1 MAFSTAATHDH
12 AVSVHAEQSVRIPA
26 ELLALGNDHWQ
37 ESLRVGV
44 ARAPSPALAVAGL
57 CRLLAEGGPHSLRSW
72 PESDLADL
80 LCVLGSSPALS
91 RHLVNHGEH
100 WPVAAAAYRE
110 TNPGIDRLI
119 ERTEIAEGD
128 DFDAIARGLRRMAR
142 GEMYRIGA
150 RDMLGIATLEETLD
164 GITTLAEAAL
174 RVATDRL
181 RAVLARES
189 GDAIDESGRAIPFV
203 VLGLGKLGGQDLN
216 YSSDIDVAFYY
227 ERDVTLSTGDT
238 AREFFSRLAKE
249 ITRAIGDTTADG
261 QVFRVDLRLRPEGG
275 SGPLVNTV
283 ANALMY
289 YEGWGD
295 TWERGVYIKA
305 RPVAGDF
312 ALGDELIEGIR
323 PFVFRRHLDYQT
335 IEDFRAMK
343 ERIDAEQ
350 AVRRMRSGG
359 VRDVKL
365 GAGGIRELEF
375 VVQILQLIHGG
386 HDDAVRVRGT
396 MAALA
401 ALESGGMIASED
413 AAGLRVAYRFL
424 RNVEHAVQV
433 VEQRQTQRLPEKP
446 EDLRWLARRLGY
458 GVGRRGEAQ
467 DGDELEAFER
477 DWTRHT
483 STVRDAFLRFLEL
496 RADETPRPVA
506 GEQRA
511 PDPIAVTLLGMIERG
526 ETDEASSLLEEIG
539 FPDGQRSAETL
550 SRLYRGRVSGP
561 ASPQRR
567 RAVERMAPHLL
578 HAALEAADPQA
589 AVERLVD
596 FLIRTGAHTS
606 YMALLG
612 GSPAT
617 MEVLVRLFATSPYLA
632 AHLVGHPELLDS
644 LVRSDRGPAARNEE
658 SLSAALLEELDGAT
672 DEEEVLAA
680 LRRFRVAE
688 TIRIG
693 LDDLGGEISAEEVFS
708 SLTLLADACVRAAAD
723 RARRLVEASRPGT
736 TERVEL
742 AVVALG
748 KMGAGEMSYASDLD
762 LLFIYD
768 VREEGFEGAHTIATR
783 WAQKMIGLLQTQ
795 TRDGIVYKIDARLR
809 PSGRSGPLVAS
820 IERFVDY
827 HRTEAELWERQAHIR
842 ARVVYGSEFLR
853 HRIEETIE
861 RFVYGT
867 ALDSDGVHE
876 IDSLRTRVEN
886 ELAAEGPGRTNVKT
900 GRGGI
905 VDIEFLVQMLLLRHG
920 KSHPSVRR
928 RRTDE
933 AIAALQQE
941 GLLPAA
947 DAERLAKAYRFL
959 RVLEARMRLERDRA
973 VEQLGTDPDVL
984 EPLARRL
991 GFVGAQ
997 PGAELLAM
1005 YQSTRDEVRALYE
1018 RYFRSVDV

>member
-1 MAFSTAATHDH
+1 VAFSSAETHDH
-12 AVSVHAEQSVRIPA
+12 DVTSHSEPSVQIPA
-26 ELLALGNDHWQ
+26 ELLASGDDAWR
-37 ESLRVGV
+37 EALRDGV
-44 ARAPSPALAVAGL
+44 ARAPSPSLAVAGL
-57 CRLLAEGGPHSLRSW
+57 ARLLAEGGPDALRSW
-72 PESDLADL
+72 PSSDLADL

-91 RHLVNHGEH
+91 RHLVNHGAR

-110 TNPGIDRLI
+110 RNPGVEALAARAGIG
-119 ERTEIAEGD
+119 ESD
-128 DFDAIARGLRRMAR
+128 DSDAIARGLRRMAR

-150 RDMLGIATLEETLD
+150 RDLLGIATLEETLE
-164 GITTLAEAAL
+164 GITSLADAAL
-174 RVATDRL
+174 CVATDRL
-181 RAVLARES
+181 RALLARES
-189 GDAIDESGRAIPFV
+189 GDAVDESGRAIPFV
-203 VLGLGKLGGQDLN
+203 VLGLGKLGGEDLN
-216 YSSDIDVAFYY
+216 YSSDIDVAYY
-227 ERDVTLSTGDT
+227 YQRDATLLGGNT
-238 AREFFSRLAKE
+238 AREFFTRLAKE
-249 ITRAIGDTTADG
+249 ITRAIGDATADG

-305 RPVAGDF
+305 RPVAGDIG
-312 ALGDELIEGIR
+312 LGEELIEGIY

-386 HDDAVRVRGT
+386 HDAAVRVRGT
-396 MAALA
+396 MAALS
-401 ALESGGMIASED
+401 ALELGGMIASEE
-413 AAGLRVAYRFL
+413 AEGLRVSYEFL

-433 VEQRQTQRLPEKP
+433 VEQRQTQKLPDKP

-458 GVGRRGEAQ
+458 GVGRRGALQ
-467 DGDELEAFER
+467 NGDELEAFER
-477 DWTRHT
+477 DWKRHT
-483 STVRDAFLRFLEL
+483 TTVRDAFLRFLEL
-496 RADETPRPVA
+496 RADEASRPVPPEHPA
-506 GEQRA
+506 T
-511 PDPIAVTLLGMIERG
+511 DPVAVTLLGLIERG
-526 ETDEASSLLEEIG
+526 EMEEAAALLEEIG
-539 FPDGQRSAETL
+539 FPDGGRSAATL
-550 SRLYRGRVSGP
+550 SRIYRGRVSGP
-561 ASPQRR
+561 VSPQRR

-578 HAALEAADPQA
+578 RAALDSADPQA

-617 MEVLVRLFATSPYLA
+617 MDVLVRLFATSPYLA

-658 SLSAALLEELDGAT
+658 SLYAALIEELEGAI
-672 DEEEVLAA
+672 DEEDVLAG

-708 SLTLLADACVRAAAD
+708 SLTLLADVCVRAAAD
-723 RARRLVEASRPGT
+723 QSRRLVESARPGT
-736 TERVEL
+736 TGCVHL

-762 LLFIYD
+762 LLFVY
-768 VREEGFEGAHTIATR
+768 EGRSAGLEGAHPIATR
-783 WAQKMIGLLQTQ
+783 WAQKMIGLLQAQ

-827 HRTEAELWERQAHIR
+827 HRNEAELWERQAHIR
-842 ARVVYGSEFLR
+842 ARVVYGSPDLQR
-853 HRIEETIE
+853 RIEETIE
-861 RFVYGT
+861 RFVYGVG
-867 ALDSDGVHE
+867 LDAAGVRE
-876 IDSLRTRVEN
+876 IDNLRTRVEK
-886 ELAAEGPGRTNVKT
+886 ELAAEGPERMNVKT

-905 VDIEFLVQMLLLRHG
+905 VDIEFLVQMMLLRYGHD
-920 KSHPSVRR
+920 HPSVRR

-933 AIAALQQE
+933 AIEALRKA
-941 GLLPAA
+941 GLLPDA
-947 DAERLAKAYRFL
+947 DAERLANAYRFL
-959 RVLEARMRLERDRA
+959 RILEARMRLERDRA

-991 GFVGAQ
+991 GFDGER
-997 PGAELLAM
+997 PGAELLEA
-1005 YQSTRDEVRALYE
+1005 YHHTRDDVRALYE
-1018 RYFRSVDV
+1018 RYFRGVDV

>member
-1 MAFSTAATHDH
+1 MS
-12 AVSVHAEQSVRIPA
+12 SSEESLYIPA
-26 ELLALGNDHWQ
+26 EILALGDDARRDA
-37 ESLRVGV
+37 LRAGV
-44 ARAPSPALAVAGL
+44 ARAPSPSLAVAGL
-57 CRLLAEGGPHSLRSW
+57 SRLLAEGGPDALRSW
-72 PESDLADL
+72 PTSDLVDL

-91 RHLVNHGEH
+91 RHLMNHGDR
-100 WPVAAAAYRE
+100 WPLAAAAYRQP
-110 TNPGIDRLI
+110 NPGVERLI
-119 ERTEIAEGD
+119 ELTGITASD
-128 DFDAIARGLRRMAR
+128 DFDGIARGLRRMAR
-142 GEMYRIGA
+142 SEMYRIGA
-150 RDMLGIATLEETLD
+150 RDLLGIATLEETLD
-164 GITTLAEAAL
+164 GITTLADAAV

-181 RAVLARES
+181 RALLARES
-189 GDAIDESGRAIPFV
+189 GDAVDESGRPIPFV

-216 YSSDIDVAFYY
+216 YSSDIDVAYY
-227 ERDVTLSTGDT
+227 YARDAALAGGHT

-249 ITRAIGDTTADG
+249 ISRVIGDTTADG

-305 RPVAGDF
+305 RPVAGDY
-312 ALGDELIEGIR
+312 ALGEELIEGIR

-386 HDDAVRVRGT
+386 HDEAVRVRGT
-396 MAALA
+396 MTALA
-401 ALESGGMIASED
+401 ALEHGGMIASDE
-413 AAGLRVAYRFL
+413 AASLRLAYEFL

-433 VEQRQTQRLPEKP
+433 VEQRQTQKLPEGP
-446 EDLRWLARRLGY
+446 DELRWLARRLGY
-458 GVGRRGEAQ
+458 GVGRRGAAQ
-467 DGDELEAFER
+467 DLDEVAAFER
-477 DWTRHT
+477 DWARHT
-483 STVRDAFLRFLEL
+483 TVVRDAFLRFLEL
-496 RADETPRPVA
+496 GGDEASPPTSVAQPATDPV
-506 GEQRA
+506 
-511 PDPIAVTLLGMIERG
+511 AVTLLGMIARG
-526 ETDEASSLLEEIG
+526 EMDEAAALLEEIG
-539 FPDGQRSAETL
+539 FADGRRSAETL
-550 SRLYRGRVSGP
+550 SRIYRGRVSGP

-578 HAALEAADPQA
+578 HAALDSADPQA

-617 MEVLVRLFATSPYLA
+617 MDVLVRLFATSPYLA

-658 SLSAALLEELDGAT
+658 SLTAALLEELDGAS
-672 DEEEVLAA
+672 DEEEILAA

-693 LDDLGGEISAEEVFS
+693 LDDLSGEISAEEVFA
-708 SLTLLADACVRAAAD
+708 SLTLLADVCVRAAAEQ
-723 RARRLVEASRPGT
+723 ARRIVESSRPGAT
-736 TERVEL
+736 DRVDL

-748 KMGAGEMSYASDLD
+748 KMGAGEMGYASDLD
-762 LLFIYD
+762 LLFVYQGR
-768 VREEGFEGAHTIATR
+768 VEGFDDAHPIATR
-783 WAQKMIGLLQTQ
+783 WAQKMIGLLQAQ

-827 HRTEAELWERQAHIR
+827 HRSEAELWERQAHIR
-842 ARVVYGSEFLR
+842 ARAVYGSTGLR
-853 HRIEETIE
+853 RRIEETIE
-861 RFVYGT
+861 HLVYGT
-867 ALDSDGVHE
+867 GLDAAEIRE
-876 IDSLRTRVEN
+876 IDVLRTRVEN

-920 KSHPSVRR
+920 HDHPSVRR
-928 RRTDE
+928 RGTADAIVALAE
-933 AIAALQQE
+933 AA
-941 GLLPAA
+941 LLPAEDA
-947 DAERLAKAYRFL
+947 DALTKAYRFL

-984 EPLARRL
+984 APLARRL
-991 GFVGAQ
+991 GFDGER
-997 PGAELLAM
+997 PGAELLAK
-1005 YQSTRDEVRALYE
+1005 YESTRNEVRALYE

>member
-1 MAFSTAATHDH
+1 MSSRSEEPTVLAPEVL
-12 AVSVHAEQSVRIPA
+12 AVGDGPWRD
-26 ELLALGNDHWQ
+26 AL
-37 ESLRVGV
+37 RAGV
-44 ARAPSPALAVAGL
+44 DRAPSPSLAIAGIS
-57 CRLLAEGGPHSLRSW
+57 RLLAEGGPEALRSW
-72 PESDLADL
+72 PTADLADL

-91 RHLVNHGEH
+91 RHLVGHGAG
-100 WPVAAAAYRE
+100 WPAAAAVYRE
-110 TNPGIDRLI
+110 PNPGIERLV
-119 ERTEIAEGD
+119 ERTGVEPAD
-128 DFDAIARGLRRMAR
+128 DFDAIARRLRRMAR
-142 GEMYRIGA
+142 SEMYRIGA
-150 RDMLGIATLEETLD
+150 RDLLGIATLDETLD
-164 GITTLAEAAL
+164 GITSLAEAAL

-181 RAVLARES
+181 RALHARET
-189 GDAIDESGRAIPFV
+189 GDAVDENGLPIPFV

-216 YSSDIDVAFYY
+216 YSSDIDVAYYY
-227 ERDVTLSTGDT
+227 ERDAPLAGGHT

-249 ITRAIGDTTADG
+249 ISRAIGDTTSDG

-283 ANALMY
+283 GNALMY

-305 RPVAGDF
+305 RPVAGDH
-312 ALGDELIEGIR
+312 ALGEQLIEGIR

-365 GAGGIRELEF
+365 GVGGIRELEF

-401 ALESGGMIASED
+401 ALERGGMIAGDE
-413 AAGLRVAYRFL
+413 AAGLRAAYAFL

-433 VEQRQTQRLPEKP
+433 VEQRQTQKLPEKP
-446 EDLRWLARRLGY
+446 EELRWLARRLGY
-458 GVGRRGEAQ
+458 GVGRRGAAT
-467 DGDELEAFER
+467 DADEVAAFER
-477 DWTRHT
+477 DWSRHT
-483 STVRDAFLRFLEL
+483 AVVREAFVRFLEL
-496 RADETPRPVA
+496 RPDETPQPSTVA
-506 GEQRA
+506 QPA
-511 PDPIAVTLLGMIERG
+511 SDPIAVTLLGMIERG
-526 ETDEASSLLEEIG
+526 EQDEAAALLEEIG
-539 FPDGQRSAETL
+539 FADGARSAESL
-550 SRLYRGRVSGP
+550 GRIYRGRISGP

-578 HAALEAADPQA
+578 HAALDSADPQA
-589 AVERLVD
+589 AVDRLVD

-617 MEVLVRLFATSPYLA
+617 MDVLVRLFATSPYLA

-658 SLSAALLEELDGAT
+658 SLTAALLEELDGAS
-672 DEEEVLAA
+672 DEEDVLAA
-680 LRRFRVAE
+680 LRRFRIAE

-708 SLTLLADACVRAAAD
+708 SLTLLADVCVRAAAD
-723 RARRLVEASRPGT
+723 QARRLVDAARPGAT
-736 TERVEL
+736 DRVDL

-748 KMGAGEMSYASDLD
+748 KMGAGEMGYASDLD
-762 LLFIYD
+762 LLFVY
-768 VREEGFEGAHTIATR
+768 EGRSDGFDGDAHANATR
-783 WAQKMIGLLQTQ
+783 WAQKMIGLLQAQ
-795 TRDGIVYKIDARLR
+795 TRDGVVYKIDARLR

-820 IERFVDY
+820 IQRFVDY
-827 HRTEAELWERQAHIR
+827 HRTEAELWERQAHLR
-842 ARVVYGSEFLR
+842 ARVVYGSERLR
-853 HRIEETIE
+853 RHIDDTIE
-861 RFVYGT
+861 QLVYGSG
-867 ALDSDGVHE
+867 LDAAGVRE
-876 IDSLRTRVEN
+876 IDALRTRVEN

-905 VDIEFLVQMLLLRHG
+905 VDIEFLVQMMLLRHG
-920 KSHPSVRR
+920 HDHPSVRR
-928 RRTDE
+928 RSTGE
-933 AIAALQQE
+933 AIAALAQE
-941 GLLPAA
+941 GLLPA
-947 DAERLAKAYRFL
+947 DAAATLAEAYRFL

-973 VEQLGTDPDVL
+973 VEQLGTDPQVL
-984 EPLARRL
+984 APLARRL
-991 GFVGAQ
+991 GFDGER
-997 PGAELLAM
+997 PGAELLER
-1005 YQSTRDEVRALYE
+1005 YERTRDEVRALYE
-1018 RYFRSVDV
+1018 RYFRGVDV

>member
-1 MAFSTAATHDH
+1 MSSRPEAAT
-12 AVSVHAEQSVRIPA
+12 VVPA
-26 ELLALGNDHWQ
+26 EVLA
-37 ESLRVGV
+37 VGDDAWRTALNAAV
-44 ARAPSPALAVAGL
+44 ARAPSPELAVAGV
-57 CRLLAEGGPHSLRSW
+57 CRLLAAGGPEPLQSW
-72 PESDLADL
+72 PVDDLADL

-91 RHLVNHGEH
+91 RNLVNHGAR
-100 WPVAAAAYRE
+100 WPLAAAVYRE
-110 TNPGIDRLI
+110 PNPGIEGLVA
-119 ERTEIAEGD
+119 RTGITESD
-128 DFDAIARGLRRMAR
+128 DFDAIARRLRLMAR
-142 GEMYRIGA
+142 TEMYRIGA
-150 RDMLGIATLEETLD
+150 RDLLGLATLDGTLD
-164 GITTLAEAAL
+164 GITSLAEAAL
-174 RVATDRL
+174 RIATDRL

-189 GDAIDESGRAIPFV
+189 GDAVDDSGSPIPFV

-216 YSSDIDVAFYY
+216 YSSDIDVAYY
-227 ERDVTLSTGDT
+227 YGRDAALRDGHT

-249 ITRAIGDTTADG
+249 ISRAIGDTTAEG

-312 ALGDELIEGIR
+312 ALGEELIEGIR

-350 AVRRMRSGG
+350 SVRRMRSGG

-365 GAGGIRELEF
+365 GGGGIRELEF

-396 MAALA
+396 MAALS
-401 ALESGGMIASED
+401 ALESGGMIATEE
-413 AAGLRVAYRFL
+413 AAGLRAAYEFL

-433 VEQRQTQRLPEKP
+433 VEQRQTQKLPEDP
-446 EDLRWLARRLGY
+446 DELRCLARRLGY
-458 GVGRRGEAQ
+458 GVGRRGAPR
-467 DGDELEAFER
+467 DPDELAAFER
-477 DWTRHT
+477 DWERHT
-483 STVRDAFLRFLEL
+483 SKVREAFLRFLEL
-496 RADETPRPVA
+496 RDDEAPAPTGVA
-506 GEQRA
+506 EA
-511 PDPIAVTLLGMIERG
+511 AKDPIAVTLLGMIERG
-526 ETDEASSLLEEIG
+526 DMDDAAALLEEIG
-539 FPDGQRSAETL
+539 FADGARSAESL
-550 SRLYRGRVSGP
+550 SRIYRGRVSGP

-578 HAALEAADPQA
+578 HAALDSADPQA
-589 AVERLVD
+589 AVDRLVE

-644 LVRSDRGPAARNEE
+644 LVRSDRGPAARNQE
-658 SLSAALLEELDGAT
+658 SLSATLLEELDGAS
-672 DEEEVLAA
+672 DEEDVLAA

-693 LDDLGGEISAEEVFS
+693 LDDLGGEISADQVFA
-708 SLTLLADACVRAAAD
+708 SLTLLADVCVRAAAEQ
-723 RARRLVEASRPGT
+723 ARRIVEISRPGS
-736 TERVEL
+736 TERVDL

-748 KMGAGEMSYASDLD
+748 KMGASEMGYASDLD
-762 LLFIYD
+762 LLFVY
-768 VREEGFEGAHTIATR
+768 EGRVEGSDGDAHSNATR
-783 WAQKMIGLLQTQ
+783 WAQKMIGLLQAQ
-795 TRDGIVYKIDARLR
+795 TRDGVVYKIDARLR

-842 ARVVYGSEFLR
+842 ARVVYGSTHLR
-853 HRIEETIE
+853 RRIEETIE
-861 RFVYGT
+861 RLVYGKP
-867 ALDSDGVHE
+867 LDAAGIRE
-876 IDSLRTRVEN
+876 IDRLRTRVEK

-900 GRGGI
+900 GRGGL
-905 VDIEFLVQMLLLRHG
+905 VDIEFLVQMMLLRYGHD
-920 KSHPSVRR
+920 HPGIRR
-928 RRTDE
+928 RGTAE
-933 AIAALQQE
+933 AIAALAAAE
-941 GLLPAA
+941 LLPAD
-947 DAERLAKAYRFL
+947 DAETLSKGYRFL

-973 VEQLGTDPDVL
+973 VEQLGTDPEVL
-984 EPLARRL
+984 APLARRI
-991 GFVGAQ
+991 GFDGER
-997 PGAELLAM
+997 PGAELLAR
-1005 YQSTRDEVRALYE
+1005 YDATRDEVRALYE
-1018 RYFRSVDV
+1018 RYFRNVDV